1 MEYNYTIKD
10 IATKT
15 GKTIQSIQK
24 LRNKNT
30 QVLNENTQTRGRFI
44 YFNETALQWFLNY
57 YGIKTTTEEAKND
70 EKQATEEAQDT
81 NKDETIASFEEQ
93 INDLKTRL
101 AEAEDRRSKA
111 EAEAQQAREQLGMA
125 LDALRQAQQMNTL
138 LLPPPRRTMG
148 QKIKN
153 FFSKE
158 KGTV

>member
-30 QVLNENTQTRGRFI
+30 QFLNENTQTRGRFI

-57 YGIKTTTEEAKND
+57 YGIKTT
-70 EKQATEEAQDT
+70 TEEAQDT